1 MTCLC
6 SIYFVC
12 TLPLYYL
19 CIFAQNIQQ
28 CFVLYR
34 QLTDVILYLYLV
46 VSFLSKQIWCDVH
59 TDGGGFM
66 LAGMKDSPVS
76 WTVPSNSTPV
86 DPQGPPHWSS
96 NLGEKKFWILEFNFR
111 LTKVLKGQ
119 RQTGEKSR
127 RRDRLTTRSEFQL
140 KNER

>member
-86 DPQGPPHWSS
+86 DPQGPPHWSG
-96 NLGEKKFWILEFNFR
+96 NLGEV
-111 LTKVLKGQ
+111 KVLDFRVQ
-119 RQTGEKSR
+119 FSTNKSFEGTKA
-127 RRDRLTTRSEFQL
+127 DW
-140 KNER
+140 